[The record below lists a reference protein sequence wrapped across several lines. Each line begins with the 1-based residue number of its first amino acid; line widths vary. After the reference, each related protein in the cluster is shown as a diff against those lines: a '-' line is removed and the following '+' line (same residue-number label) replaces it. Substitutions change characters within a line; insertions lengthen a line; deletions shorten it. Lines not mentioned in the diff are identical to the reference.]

1 MKNKNSID
9 KTLASLFNFDP
20 FSILNRKYEPLPL
33 QKRDNVEYEVQW
45 QKTELEKDGHKVIH
59 IAQNKICE
67 RIMIYRMFFGD
78 GWDEVDIN
86 LGMKVISNDGVMVPD
101 PNTYLVFDT
110 EQKHLR
116 IADIRIEGDQVNKG
130 YGTILMNAIMQ
141 LGNELNV
148 QCITGWI
155 SQVDWDHIERLT
167 HFYKKFGFSCEINH
181 EIKHGTII
189 WKNADYIRED
199 KI

>member
-1 MKNKNSID
+1 MD
-9 KTLASLFNFDP
+9 D
-20 FSILNRKYEPLPL
+20 
-33 QKRDNVEYEVQW
+33 
-45 QKTELEKDGHKVIH
+45 
-59 IAQNKICE
+59 
-67 RIMIYRMFFGD
+67 
-78 GWDEVDIN
+78 VDIK
-86 LGMKVISNDGVMVPD
+86 LRVKLISKKGVMVPD
-101 PNTYLVFDT
+101 PNIFLEFDS

-116 IADIRIEGDQVNKG
+116 IADIRMEEDQVNKG
-130 YGTILMNAIMQ
+130 YGSIMMNAIMQ

-155 SQVDWDHIERLT
+155 SQVDWDHIERLE

-189 WKNADYIRED
+189 WKNADYIREY